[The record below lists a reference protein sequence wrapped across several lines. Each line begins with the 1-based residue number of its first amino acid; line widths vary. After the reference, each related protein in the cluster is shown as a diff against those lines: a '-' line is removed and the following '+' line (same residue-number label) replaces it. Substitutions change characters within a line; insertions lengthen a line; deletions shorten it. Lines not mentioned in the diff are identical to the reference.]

1 MASDEKK
8 EKTIR
13 LHLNRP
19 VDNGEF
25 QSGSGEADVPESFAS
40 QLIANGVATVVTK
53 KKGAK
58 TERGEKADATAEEV
72 TDSGEDV
79 SRRGPARKR

>member
-1 MASDEKK
+1 MANDEK

-25 QSGSGEADVPESFAS
+25 SSGSGEADVPESFAS
-40 QLIANGVATVVTK
+40 QLITNGVATVVK
-53 KKGAK
+53 PKKGAK
-58 TERGEKADATAEEV
+58 AEQPAETETTHG
-72 TDSGEDV
+72 GEDV
-79 SRRGPARKR
+79 SRKGSARSRR